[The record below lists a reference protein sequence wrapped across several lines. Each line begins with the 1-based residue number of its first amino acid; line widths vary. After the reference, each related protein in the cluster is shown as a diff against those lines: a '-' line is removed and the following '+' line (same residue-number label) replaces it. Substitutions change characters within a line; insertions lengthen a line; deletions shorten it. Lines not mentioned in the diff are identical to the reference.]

1 MFQFGHRAGIEVF
14 PLVYSLVTVCHGPR
28 PWLAH
33 QGRART
39 GYRRRQPSVAAR
51 KTGWLAPQSHTL
63 PVRSIPSCSA
73 RAGHGRT
80 PTRIAVFWAARPRRC
95 RSRGVPFGT

>member
-1 MFQFGHRAGIEVF
+1 MFQFGHREGIEVF

-28 PWLAH
+28 PWLAR

-51 KTGWLAPQSHTL
+51 K
-63 PVRSIPSCSA
+63 
-73 RAGHGRT
+73 
-80 PTRIAVFWAARPRRC
+80 AA
-95 RSRGVPFGT
+95 

>member
-1 MFQFGHRAGIEVF
+1 MFQFGHRSGIEVF

-51 KTGWLAPQSHTL
+51 KAGWLAPSHTRCQS
-63 PVRSIPSCSA
+63 VPSPA
-73 RAGHGRT
+73 AQLGLVTAGR
-80 PTRIAVFWAARPRRC
+80 RPE
-95 RSRGVPFGT
+95 